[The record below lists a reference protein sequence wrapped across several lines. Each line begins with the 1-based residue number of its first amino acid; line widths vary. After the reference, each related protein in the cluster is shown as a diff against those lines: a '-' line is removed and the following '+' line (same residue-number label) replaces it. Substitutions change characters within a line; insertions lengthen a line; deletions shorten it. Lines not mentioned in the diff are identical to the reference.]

1 VKKYLIPIVAG
12 VVVFGSVTAFAAS
25 LTITNSS
32 LGAGNAT
39 VASCNSSATVTYNTV
54 TTTNVNTHKVTTAP
68 VTSGVGCAGMAYKV
82 SLLGASNAVLG
93 EVAGTLSSVSG
104 SEGTA
109 TPDFTADNIAA
120 VSVVGVAVVITG

>member
-1 VKKYLIPIVAG
+1 MKKYLVPIVAG

-39 VASCNSSATVTYNTV
+39 VASCNTSATVTYNTV
-54 TTTNVNTHKVTTAP
+54 VTTNVDTHEVTTAP

-82 SLLGASNAVLG
+82 TLLGASNTVLG
-93 EVAGTLSSVSG
+93 EIAGNLSAVAGFK
-104 SEGTA
+104 GTA

-120 VSVVGVAVVITG
+120 VDVVGVAVVITG